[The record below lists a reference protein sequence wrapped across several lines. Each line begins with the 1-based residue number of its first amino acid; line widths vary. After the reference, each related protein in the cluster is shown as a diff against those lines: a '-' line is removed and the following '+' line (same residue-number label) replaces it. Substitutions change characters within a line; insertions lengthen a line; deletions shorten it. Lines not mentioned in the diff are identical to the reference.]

1 MHELFVDIKQKS
13 VIAGWLILWAPY
25 LINGK
30 GLELVILT
38 FIFSLTEKKECINL
52 SKLSDDAWYYTQ
64 KTFSPMFNWDK
75 IIITSNH
82 FIS

>member
-1 MHELFVDIKQKS
+1 MHEFFVDIKQKS

-52 SKLSDDAWYYTQ
+52 SKLSDDAWYYT
-64 KTFSPMFNWDK
+64 KKLSL
-75 IIITSNH
+75 
-82 FIS
+82 